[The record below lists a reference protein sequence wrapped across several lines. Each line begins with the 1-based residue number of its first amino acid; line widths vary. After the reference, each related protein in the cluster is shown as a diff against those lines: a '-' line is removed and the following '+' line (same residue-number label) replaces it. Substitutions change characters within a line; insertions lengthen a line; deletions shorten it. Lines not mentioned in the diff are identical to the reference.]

1 MQDEG
6 DWTLISA
13 RSRIFPLASKVPKS
27 NRHEA
32 LGMEREEGVD
42 NGSDLERDNHVK
54 MLQLKT
60 QIRTSATKRQRVLI
74 AGNTLLRGTEAPI
87 A

>member
-1 MQDEG
+1 MQDEE

-13 RSRIFPLASKVPKS
+13 WSRIFPLASKVPES
-27 NRHEA
+27 NRYEA

-60 QIRTSATKRQRVLI
+60 QIRTSAAKRQRVLI
-74 AGNTLLRGTEAPI
+74 AGNTMLRGTEAPI